1 MRPRVPSHRHL
12 VRLAVLVAVMV
23 GALLALGGPALAE
36 TTAPPA
42 PPVVD
47 TGEPGQVDTEVP
59 PDPGG
64 GSEVTTQPEVT
75 TPEVTTTEEPPPV
88 TTTPPP
94 VSTTTVTPRTVPT
107 TAAPTYTQPIPEAT
121 SSTTPRTSAPTSA
134 TLSKNVVPVAQ
145 STPTSS
151 NIAYI
156 VVAVIG
162 IGGAAGI
169 LGYLLITKMRS
180 RR

>member
-47 TGEPGQVDTEVP
+47 TGEPGQG
-59 PDPGG
+59 DPGG
-64 GSEVTTQPEVT
+64 SSEVTTPPEGT
-75 TPEVTTTEEPPPV
+75 TPPEVTTTEEPPPV

-107 TAAPTYTQPIPEAT
+107 TVAPTYTPPIPEAT
-121 SSTTPRTSAPTSA
+121 TSTTPRTSAPTTA

-156 VVAVIG
+156 IVAIIG